1 MRLAVIPA
9 RGGSKRIPRKNIKR
23 FGGQPIIAW
32 AIQAAQQSQCFDRII
47 VSTDDAEIAEI
58 AKAYGAEV
66 PFMRPAE
73 LSGDHV
79 ATTPVIA
86 HAVEWQ
92 NQHGEKV
99 SEACCIYPTSPFM
112 RAKDLVLGLQT
123 LVDTGASYAF
133 SVATYAYPIQRALR
147 ATNNQRLAMVQP
159 EYYGK
164 RTQDLEPTW
173 HDAGQFYWGTATAW
187 LNNEILFG
195 EASTPVVLPRHLV
208 HDLDTMEDWEEA
220 EIFWEYFK
228 QRQKQT
234 KLALGAA
241 QFGIDYGVANTQGKT
256 EPEEVK
262 RIFAVAR
269 SANIDTLDTAI
280 AYGDSEQVI
289 GQTGSQS
296 WNIVTKLP
304 PVPFGYSAASWVR
317 EQLAGSLTRLG
328 VQQVYGLLLHR
339 PGQLLEDIGPELY
352 GALKAVQSEGLVK
365 KIGISIYQPATLE
378 TMLAQY
384 AVDLVQAPLNILDR
398 SLVES
403 GWAKRLSDAGV
414 EVHVRSVFLQGLL
427 LMPASQ
433 RPAKFGPWTDIWAE
447 WDRWLAQ
454 TGLTPLQACLR
465 YVCGLDSID
474 RVVVGVDSAAQLDEV
489 LSASEGILD
498 SLPAFKPLQDD
509 RLINPAR
516 WTQL

>member
-9 RGGSKRIPRKNIKR
+9 RGGSKRIPRKNVKP
-23 FGGQPIIAW
+23 FAGLPIIAW
-32 AIQAAQQSQCFDRII
+32 AIQTAQKSQCFDRII
-47 VSTDDAEIAEI
+47 VSTDDQEIAATAI
-58 AKAYGAEV
+58 AYGAEV

-99 SEACCIYPTSPFM
+99 SEVCSIYPTSPFL
-112 RAKDLVLGLQT
+112 RAKDLMRGLQT
-123 LVDTGASYAF
+123 LADTGASYAV
-133 SVATYAYPIQRALR
+133 SVTTFAYPIQRALR
-147 ATNNQRLAMVQP
+147 ATSNQRLAMVQP

-195 EASTPVVLPRHLV
+195 EASAPVVLPRHLV
-208 HDLDTMEDWEEA
+208 HDLDTIEDWEEA
-220 EIFWEYFK
+220 EIFWEFFK
-228 QRQKQT
+228 QRQKKT

-241 QFGIDYGVANTQGKT
+241 QFGVDYGVASIQGKVET
-256 EPEEVK
+256 EEVK

-269 SANIDTLDTAI
+269 SADVDTLDTAI

-289 GQTGSQS
+289 GQMGSQP
-296 WNIVTKLP
+296 WNIVTKIP
-304 PVPFGYSAASWVR
+304 PVPFGCNVASWVR
-317 EQLAGSLTRLG
+317 EQLAGSLARLG
-328 VQQVYGLLLHR
+328 AKQVYGLLLHR

-365 KIGISIYQPATLE
+365 KIGISIYRPATLE
-378 TMLAQY
+378 TILAQY

-433 RPAKFGPWTDIWAE
+433 RPAKFAPWTDIWAE

-489 LSASEGILD
+489 LSASKGILD

-509 RLINPAR
+509 RLIDPAR
-516 WTQL
+516 WNQL